1 MEQKEEIRLKI
12 AKIIR
17 ERSETGPLVQLEE
30 LLTELAGQGLL
41 NSEVAA
47 DQRSNFEGVL
57 RQVVIEN
64 EDIREISGRNRIP
77 HYYSSLSLSETYAG
91 ILVRKKENS
100 LIAEIVRENS
110 AIYPRPVPLNIF
122 REPPF
127 DLTEEEILDCLE
139 KMGKQGEYQ
148 DIAQTT
154 TSIGTVF
161 LYSNQHLDPVYAS
174 TLAEWF
180 DVGQVNNP

>member
-1 MEQKEEIRLKI
+1 MERREEIRLTI

-17 ERSETGPLVQLEE
+17 EKSEAGQLVQFEE
-30 LLTELAGQGLL
+30 LLTELAGQGLS
-41 NSEVAA
+41 NSDVAA
-47 DQRSNFEGVL
+47 HQRSHFEGVL
-57 RQVVIEN
+57 RQVVSEN
-64 EDIREISGRNRIP
+64 GDIKEISSRNRIP
-77 HYYSSLSLSETYAG
+77 HYYSSRSLSETYAG
-91 ILVRKKENS
+91 ILVRKEEKS

-127 DLTEEEILDCLE
+127 DLTQKEILDCLE

-161 LYSNQHLDPVYAS
+161 LYSNQHLDQNYAS
-174 TLAEWF
+174 TLAEWL